1 MFKSQ
6 CLRKTPSPK
15 FQTTLNRRNSDE
27 LEAAELQP
35 RLNVLRKMCH
45 G

>member
-1 MFKSQ
+1 MSKEN
-6 CLRKTPSPK
+6 PSPK

-35 RLNVLRKMCH
+35 RLNVLRKMCK